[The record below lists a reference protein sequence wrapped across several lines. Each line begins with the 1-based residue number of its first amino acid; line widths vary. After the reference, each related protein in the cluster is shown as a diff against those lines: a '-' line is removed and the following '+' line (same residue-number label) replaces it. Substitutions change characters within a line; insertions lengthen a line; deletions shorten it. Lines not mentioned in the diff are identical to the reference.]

1 MTLLK
6 RLLCDFCFREEEPNL
21 VVVSQMKSIFQ
32 FFLDFLIFKNIKM
45 SGINALPN
53 NYYIKKSI
61 HDDFLFN
68 RTKNID

>member
-21 VVVSQMKSIFQ
+21 VMVSQIKSTFKKN
-32 FFLDFLIFKNIKM
+32 LDFLIFKNIKK

-61 HDDFLFN
+61 LDDFLFN